1 MVRYDNVGGILVI
14 SYKTRDVAA
23 FTIAKLEKYGVE

>member
-14 SYKTRDVAA
+14 SYYKTRDVAA
-23 FTIAKLEKYGVE
+23 FTIAKLEI